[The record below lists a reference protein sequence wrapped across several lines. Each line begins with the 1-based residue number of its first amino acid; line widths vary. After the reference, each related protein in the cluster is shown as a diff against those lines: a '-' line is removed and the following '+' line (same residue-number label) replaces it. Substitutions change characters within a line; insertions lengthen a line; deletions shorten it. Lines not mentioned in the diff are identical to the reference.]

1 MSARSRQTRAEA
13 VVEDCEWMA
22 RWGESLTGAARRL
35 GYRDR
40 KVLDRTL
47 QRAGRYDLIAALK
60 AVETDDLRAGHNADR
75 RGRRSHGLA
84 A

>member
-1 MSARSRQTRAEA
+1 VTAARRQTRAEA

-60 AVETDDLRAGHNADR
+60 AAETDDLRAAHNAAR
-75 RGRRSHGLA
+75 RGRRAHGLA